1 MASLWWYVLV
11 GGIAAACTFVV
22 TFAVRVIATRIGFV
36 DYPDERRIHTK
47 VTPNGGGVAMF
58 IAFLV
63 AMIVAS
69 QIPAL
74 SGLFKGSSEPL
85 GIVLACTVI
94 VAVGLIDDAR
104 DMSAPAK
111 MSGQVLAAMVLVF
124 LGVTMFWFKLPFA
137 GLIVLSSSVIPLLTA
152 LWVIGM
158 TNAVNFIDGLDGLA
172 AGVVAIAAGAIAVYG
187 LHLMQ
192 SGVLQADNVGPL
204 VAVIA
209 CGVCLGF
216 LPHNFH
222 PAKIFMGDAGA
233 LFLGLLMAVST
244 MVIGGRTTDVTGQTY
259 FFFAPL
265 LIPLFILGVPLVDMA
280 FAFVRRTA
288 KGTRF
293 HSPDKDH
300 IHHRLLRLGH
310 GPRRTVVILW
320 GWTAILSGFVLVPL
334 YFPRGNTFIP
344 LGLAVLVLSLYTWF
358 HPGLRKHDPAIDEPE
373 DGEDADPVEEVDSD
387 LPGYSGSTARNGSV
401 ARTSLTE
408 STDSIGY
415 RNSAG
420 RTGPVGHLV
429 SSGNA
434 VASGGP
440 VSAEVPVSAEGPE
453 LVGDAGLASTTH
465 SSRAAHS
472 AGLAGAVDEGSDRP
486 DQKQK
491 IRRRLL
497 PTTETTRSPAS
508 NGYVESP

>member
-1 MASLWWYVLV
+1 MLRRWAACPDVASYGWYALV
-11 GGIAAACTFVV
+11 GGIAAVCTFVG
-22 TFAVRVIATRIGFV
+22 TFAVRAIATRIGFV
-36 DYPDERRIHTK
+36 DEPDERRIHTRT
-47 VTPNGGGVAMF
+47 TPNGGGVAMF
-58 IAFLV
+58 VAFLV

-69 QIPAL
+69 TIPAL
-74 SGLFKGSSEPL
+74 RNLFQGSSEPL

-94 VAVGLIDDAR
+94 VAVGVIDDAR

-137 GLIVLSSSVIPLLTA
+137 GLIVLSSSVTPLLTA

-187 LHLMQ
+187 LHLMSAGALQ
-192 SGVLQADNVGPL
+192 SDNVGPL

-209 CGVCLGF
+209 CGVCVGF

-222 PAKIFMGDAGA
+222 PARVFMGDAGA

-265 LIPLFILGVPLVDMA
+265 LIPLFILGVPIVDMA

-288 KGTRF
+288 RRTHF

-300 IHHRLLRLGH
+300 IHHRLVRLGH

-320 GWTAILSGFVLVPL
+320 AWTALLSGFVLVPL
-334 YFPRGNTFIP
+334 YFPRANLFIP
-344 LGLAVLVLSLYTWF
+344 LGAAVLVLSLYTWF
-358 HPGLRKHDPAIDEPE
+358 HPGLRKRDPLLDEQ
-373 DGEDADPVEEVDSD
+373 DGSD
-387 LPGYSGSTARNGSV
+387 VAVRPLGPTPIVLSGKETNGSKTETYERSR
-401 ARTSLTE
+401 AR
-408 STDSIGY
+408 
-415 RNSAG
+415 
-420 RTGPVGHLV
+420 P
-429 SSGNA
+429 
-434 VASGGP
+434 
-440 VSAEVPVSAEGPE
+440 
-453 LVGDAGLASTTH
+453 GDAPEPGP
-465 SSRAAHS
+465 
-472 AGLAGAVDEGSDRP
+472 AVS
-486 DQKQK
+486 Q
-491 IRRRLL
+491 
-497 PTTETTRSPAS
+497 TRS
-508 NGYVESP
+508 G